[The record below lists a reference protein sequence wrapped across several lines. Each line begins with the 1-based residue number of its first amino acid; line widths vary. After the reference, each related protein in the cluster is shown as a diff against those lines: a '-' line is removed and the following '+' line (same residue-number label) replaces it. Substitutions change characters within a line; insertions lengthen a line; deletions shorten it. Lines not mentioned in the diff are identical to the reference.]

1 MRKTYSKP
9 QIMFEA
15 FTLNTSIAAGC
26 SLINTLPNVERE
38 CGFEVA
44 TDRFGNDIVFN
55 TAIQDVTGCNVGAE
69 GPYNDL
75 CYDNPRSEYI
85 IFQS

>member
-26 SLINTLPNVERE
+26 KLITTLPNLEDE
-38 CGFEVA
+38 CGFPVS
-44 TDRFGNDIVFN
+44 TGRFGDDIVFN

-69 GPYNDL
+69 GDYNGL
-75 CYDNPRSEYI
+75 CYDNPSSEYI